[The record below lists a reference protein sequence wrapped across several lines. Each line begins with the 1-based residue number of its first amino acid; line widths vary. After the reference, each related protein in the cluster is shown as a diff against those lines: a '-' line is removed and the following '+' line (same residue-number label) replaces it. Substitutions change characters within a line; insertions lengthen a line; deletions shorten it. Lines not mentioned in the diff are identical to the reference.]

1 MALSLVSLVG
11 VRYVRELLAQAI
23 LMKKIGRCDL
33 EQLYLSQR
41 DEVFA
46 ELPLVTLEFLASIN
60 SDGVQIFTLE
70 DLHQLEAKRHGDV
83 DTMRHVPYERDL
95 SYFLFD
101 EERRRTVSTEVLMR
115 WGDNL
120 QGRDMNMLAVIDVEL
135 IKRKVRRLSQG
146 DIGHRL
152 KVAAKQDPKGN
163 AVRVYLELLFSRSA
177 RKGSVRSEV
186 VSVLLEML
194 SPAERTGKID
204 FTAASEVFKFYVN
217 NPLIPLEDR
226 EWVIREITQYCN
238 AFASHYLRFV
248 EEGVNE
254 NPFRT
259 RRS

>member
-1 MALSLVSLVG
+1 MS
-11 VRYVRELLAQAI
+11 RERL
-23 LMKKIGRCDL
+23 
-33 EQLYLSQR
+33 R
-41 DEVFA
+41 DVESIADF
-46 ELPLVTLEFLASIN
+46 PLTA
-60 SDGVQIFTLE
+60 T
-70 DLHQLEAKRHGDV
+70 
-83 DTMRHVPYERDL
+83 RDL

-163 AVRVYLELLFSRSA
+163 AVRVYLELLLSRSA
-177 RKGSVRSEV
+177 RKGSVRSEI